1 MTDRTTRTS
10 ATTTATATSS
20 TTSTDN
26 IDTAIR
32 VASHAELK
40 HAGVIVVPGPGRRI
54 AVFADGDAVY
64 AVENNCPHMGFP
76 LDRGSVRDGMLT
88 CHWHQARFDL
98 RSGCTFDLWADDV
111 PRHETW
117 IENGVVYVRGESQ
130 TAYDAAHHRTR
141 LQRGM
146 EQNIG
151 LVQAKSILA
160 LLTDDAS
167 VARIVKSTVD
177 FASINLPQFSE
188 GLTRL
193 ACVARL
199 YPFLSRETAYQGLYY
214 AIRAIADEA
223 STSPPRRARTPLL
236 EAHDL
241 PTLKGWLKQ
250 WVQTRHRDGA
260 ERTALTGLREL
271 SPAHNA
277 ELIFAA
283 ATERLYANGGHE
295 LESCNKV
302 FELIELLG
310 ATEAPQLVPLLI
322 PGLTGAR
329 GREESTN
336 WHHPVEL
343 VTPLRALEQRL
354 ADVLDRPD
362 DSAWAPT
369 AALTDL
375 ILGDDP
381 LATIVGLEQALR
393 AGAPAL
399 LIARH
404 VAYAA
409 SLRLA
414 RFATSNEV
422 TDWFNPQHTFIY
434 CNGTYQAVRRA
445 PVPDVVRGIFH
456 GAMAVYMDRYLNV
469 PPAQLPEE
477 RKTRNDLPATGDALL
492 RALLSE
498 LDQRANI
505 ERAADVVA
513 NYLSLD
519 LPFAKLIDTLTFAT
533 VREDLDFHSLQV
545 LEAGVNQCAAWG
557 DDGHAQC
564 GHILVGVTRNLAAH
578 CPTRRAGQQTAL
590 IAARLHRGEKMFEG

>member
-1 MTDRTTRTS
+1 MTDR
-10 ATTTATATSS
+10 ASS
-20 TTSTDN
+20 TSPTAA
-26 IDTAIR
+26 DTARTAADAPIR
-32 VASHAELK
+32 VASHVELK
-40 HAGVIVVPGPGRRI
+40 RAGVIVVPGPRRRI

-117 IENGVVYVRGESQ
+117 IEDGVVYVRGESQ
-130 TAYDAAHHRTR
+130 TAHDAEHHRAR

-160 LLTDDAS
+160 LLSDDAS
-167 VARIVKSTVD
+167 VARLVKSAVA
-177 FASINLPQFSE
+177 FASVNLPQFSE

-199 YPFLSRETAYQGLYY
+199 YPLLTRETAYQGLYY

-223 STSPPRRARTPLL
+223 STSPPRRARMPLL
-236 EAHDL
+236 EPHDL
-241 PTLKGWLKQ
+241 ATLKGWLKQ

-271 SPAHNA
+271 SPAQNA

-310 ATEAPQLVPLLI
+310 AAEAPQLVPLLI
-322 PGLTGAR
+322 RGLTEAR

-343 VTPLRALEQRL
+343 VAPLRALEQRL
-354 ADVLDRPD
+354 PTVLDRPD
-362 DSAWAPT
+362 NSAWAPSP
-369 AALTDL
+369 ALTDL

-381 LATIVGLEQALR
+381 LATIAGLEQALR
-393 AGAPAL
+393 NGAPAL
-399 LIARH
+399 LIARL

-409 SLRLA
+409 ALRLA

-445 PVPDVVRGIFH
+445 PVPDVARGIFH

-469 PPAQLPEE
+469 PPAQLPGE
-477 RKTRNDLPATGDALL
+477 RRTRDDLPGTGAAVL
-492 RALLSE
+492 RALLNE
-498 LDQRANI
+498 LDQRTNI
-505 ERAADVVA
+505 ERAADLVSG
-513 NYLSLD
+513 YLASG
-519 LPFAKLIDTLTFAT
+519 LPFAELIDTLTFAT

-545 LEAGVNQCAAWG
+545 LEAGVNQCGAWG
-557 DDGHAQC
+557 EDGHTQRE
-564 GHILVGVTRNLAAH
+564 HILVGVTRNLAAH

>member
-1 MTDRTTRTS
+1 MTDRASSTSS
-10 ATTTATATSS
+10 ATAADTGRTATDAP
-20 TTSTDN
+20 
-26 IDTAIR
+26 IR
-32 VASHAELK
+32 VASHVELK
-40 HAGVIVVPGPGRRI
+40 RAGVIVVPGPRRRI

-117 IENGVVYVRGESQ
+117 IEDGVVYVRGESQ
-130 TAYDAAHHRTR
+130 TAHDAEHHRAR

-160 LLTDDAS
+160 LLSDDAS
-167 VARIVKSTVD
+167 VTRLVKSAVA
-177 FASINLPQFSE
+177 FASVNLPQFSE

-199 YPFLSRETAYQGLYY
+199 YPLLTRETAYQGLYY

-223 STSPPRRARTPLL
+223 STSPPRRARMPLL
-236 EAHDL
+236 EPHDL
-241 PTLKGWLKQ
+241 ATLKGWLKQ

-271 SPAHNA
+271 SPAQNA

-310 ATEAPQLVPLLI
+310 AAEAPQLVPLLI
-322 PGLTGAR
+322 RGLTEAR

-343 VTPLRALEQRL
+343 VAPLRALEQRL
-354 ADVLDRPD
+354 PTVLDRPD
-362 DSAWAPT
+362 NSAWAPSP
-369 AALTDL
+369 ALTDL

-381 LATIVGLEQALR
+381 LATIAGLEQALR
-393 AGAPAL
+393 DGAPAL

-409 SLRLA
+409 ALRLA

-469 PPAQLPEE
+469 PPAQLPGE
-477 RKTRNDLPATGDALL
+477 RRTRDDLPGTGAAML
-492 RALLSE
+492 RALLNE
-498 LDQRANI
+498 LDQRTNI
-505 ERAADVVA
+505 ERAADLVSG
-513 NYLSLD
+513 YLASG
-519 LPFAKLIDTLTFAT
+519 LPFAELIDTLTFAT

-545 LEAGVNQCAAWG
+545 LEAGVNQCGAWG
-557 DDGHAQC
+557 EDGHTQRE
-564 GHILVGVTRNLAAH
+564 HILVGVTRNLAAH

>member
-1 MTDRTTRTS
+1 MTDR
-10 ATTTATATSS
+10 ASS
-20 TTSTDN
+20 TSPTAA
-26 IDTAIR
+26 DTARTAADASIR
-32 VASHAELK
+32 VASHVELK
-40 HAGVIVVPGPGRRI
+40 RAGVIVVPGPRRRI

-130 TAYDAAHHRTR
+130 TAHDEEHHRAR

-160 LLTDDAS
+160 LLSDDAS
-167 VARIVKSTVD
+167 VARLVKSAVA
-177 FASINLPQFSE
+177 FASVNLPQFSE

-199 YPFLSRETAYQGLYY
+199 YPLLTRETAYQGLYY

-223 STSPPRRARTPLL
+223 STSPPRRARMPLL
-236 EAHDL
+236 EPHDL
-241 PTLKGWLKQ
+241 ATLKGWLKQ

-271 SPAHNA
+271 SPAQNA

-310 ATEAPQLVPLLI
+310 AAEAPQLVPLLI
-322 PGLTGAR
+322 PGLTEAR

-343 VTPLRALEQRL
+343 VAPLRALEQRL
-354 ADVLDRPD
+354 PTVLDRPD
-362 DSAWAPT
+362 NSAWAPSP
-369 AALTDL
+369 ALTDL

-381 LATIVGLEQALR
+381 LATIAGLEQALR
-393 AGAPAL
+393 NGAPAL

-409 SLRLA
+409 ALRLA

-469 PPAQLPEE
+469 PPAQLPGE
-477 RKTRNDLPATGDALL
+477 RRTRDDLPGTGAAVL
-492 RALLSE
+492 RALLNE
-498 LDQRANI
+498 LDQRTNI
-505 ERAADVVA
+505 ERAADLVSG
-513 NYLSLD
+513 YLASG
-519 LPFAKLIDTLTFAT
+519 LPFAELIDTLTFAT

-545 LEAGVNQCAAWG
+545 LEAGVNQCGAWG
-557 DDGHAQC
+557 EDGHTQRE
-564 GHILVGVTRNLAAH
+564 HILVGVTRNLAAH